1 MKESI
6 IISILI
12 IIIYIFLIS
21 NKTNLLLIETNG
33 NHVLVRNDTPN
44 INTSAELL
52 GNVITRLYILRNTMV
67 KNKSSYPS
75 YDSYIVLMS
84 NNFNK
89 TRTIIYENSADSP
102 HTSYSVNKGEE
113 IVFCLRCK
121 VTKELHSLNLLM
133 YVAIHELAHTA
144 CPEIGHPPLFNKI
157 FKFLLEHAVSL
168 DLYYYEN
175 YNKNPVEYC
184 GMKLYTNILSG

>member
-12 IIIYIFLIS
+12 IIIYIFFIS

-33 NHVLVRNDTPN
+33 NHILVRDTPDST
-44 INTSAELL
+44 TSAELL
-52 GNVITRLYILRNTMV
+52 DKIITNLYLLRDTMV
-67 KNKSSYPS
+67 ENKTSYPK
-75 YDSYIVLMS
+75 YEKYIVLMS
-84 NNFNK
+84 KNFSK
-89 TRTIIYENSADSP
+89 TRTLIYENDIDSP
-102 HTSYSVNKGEE
+102 YTSYSVNKGEE

-121 VTKELHSLNLLM
+121 TTKNLHTINLLM

-144 CPEIGHPPLFNKI
+144 CPEIGHPPLFNNI

-168 DLYYYEN
+168 KIYVYEN
-175 YNKNPVEYC
+175 YNQNPVIYC
-184 GMKLYTNILSG
+184 GMSLHTNILN

>member
-12 IIIYIFLIS
+12 IIIYIFFIS

-33 NHVLVRNDTPN
+33 NHVLVRNNTPN
-44 INTSAELL
+44 INTSAEIL
-52 GNVITRLYILRNTMV
+52 GDIITKLYILRDTMV
-67 KNKSSYPS
+67 DNKTLYPT
-75 YDSYIVLMS
+75 YEGYIVLMS

-89 TRTIIYENSADSP
+89 KRTLIYENSTDSP
-102 HTSYSVNKGEE
+102 YTSYSVNKGEE

-121 VTKELHSLNLLM
+121 KTKELHSLNLLM

-168 DLYYYEN
+168 EIYYYEN
-175 YNKNPVEYC
+175 YNRNPVDYC
-184 GMKLYTNILSG
+184 GMTLYTNILN

>member
-6 IISILI
+6 IITILI
-12 IIIYIFLIS
+12 IIIYIFFIS

-33 NHVLVRNDTPN
+33 NHVLVRNNTPD
-44 INTSAELL
+44 ITTSAEVLGKIITNLYLL
-52 GNVITRLYILRNTMV
+52 RDNMV
-67 KNKSSYPS
+67 ENKSSYPK
-75 YDSYIVLMS
+75 YEEYIVLMS
-84 NNFNK
+84 KNFSRS
-89 TRTIIYENSADSP
+89 RTIIYENDINSP
-102 HTSYSVNKGEE
+102 YTSYSVNKGEE

-168 DLYYYEN
+168 NLYYYEN

>member
-33 NHVLVRNDTPN
+33 NHVLVRNNTPN
-44 INTSAELL
+44 ITNSAELL
-52 GNVITRLYILRNTMV
+52 GNVITRLYILRDTMIE
-67 KNKSSYPS
+67 NKSSYPS

-89 TRTIIYENSADSP
+89 KRTIIYENSTDSLY
-102 HTSYSVNKGEE
+102 TSYSVNKGEE

-157 FKFLLEHAVSL
+157 FKFLLEHAVLL

-184 GMKLYTNILSG
+184 GMKLYTNILTG

>member
-33 NHVLVRNDTPN
+33 NHVLVRDNTPN
-44 INTSAELL
+44 ITNSAELL
-52 GNVITRLYILRNTMV
+52 GNVITRLYVLRDNMV
-67 KNKSSYPS
+67 KNKSLYPS

-89 TRTIIYENSADSP
+89 TRTIIYENSTDSP
-102 HTSYSVNKGEE
+102 YTSYSVNKGEE

-168 DLYYYEN
+168 ELYYYEN

-184 GMKLYTNILSG
+184 GMKLYTNILN

>member
-44 INTSAELL
+44 VTVSAELL
-52 GNVITRLYILRNTMV
+52 GNIITRLYILRDNMV
-67 KNKSSYPS
+67 DNKSLYPK

-84 NNFNK
+84 NNF
-89 TRTIIYENSADSP
+89 TRKRTLIYENSIDSP
-102 HTSYSVNKGEE
+102 YTSYSVNKGEE

-121 VTKELHSLNLLM
+121 VTKQLHSLNLLM

-144 CPEIGHPPLFNKI
+144 CPEIGHPPLFNDI
-157 FKFLLEHAVSL
+157 FKFLLKQAVIL
-168 DLYYYEN
+168 NLYYYEN
-175 YNKNPVEYC
+175 YNKNPVDYC
-184 GMKLYTNILSG
+184 GMTLYTNILN

>member
-52 GNVITRLYILRNTMV
+52 GNVITRLYILRDTMV
-67 KNKSSYPS
+67 ENKLSYPS

-89 TRTIIYENSADSP
+89 TRTIIYENSTDSP
-102 HTSYSVNKGEE
+102 YTSYSVNKGEE

-184 GMKLYTNILSG
+184 GMKLYTNILTG